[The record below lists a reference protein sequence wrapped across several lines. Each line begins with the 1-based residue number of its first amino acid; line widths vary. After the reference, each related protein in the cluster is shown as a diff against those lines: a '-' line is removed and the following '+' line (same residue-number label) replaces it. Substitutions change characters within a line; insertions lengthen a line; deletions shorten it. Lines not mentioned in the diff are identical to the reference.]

1 MNALLSKN
9 HKHGPCKQKPCGKTL
24 KPDGRCSKHFPKP
37 WREAD
42 TLGPNG
48 SPEYKRRDAAHGGND
63 MNSMLVAYNWVLS
76 WRYRCH
82 LNVEIC
88 SSISSVK
95 YLYKYVC
102 KGHDRVAAVVQSVAG
117 DDDVDEIRNFLD
129 ARYLGAS
136 EAVYRIFKF
145 DLSDKFPAV
154 ERLAVHLPDE
164 QQVYFDPGDVKAAQR
179 AVSSLTSKRQTK
191 LTAWFT
197 ANQ

>member
-1 MNALLSKN
+1 MRHPTVLMIGGSFVQAELPDRKAHPVLNALLSKN

-102 KGHDRVAAVVQSVAG
+102 KGHDRVAAVCSLWLVMMMSMRFATFSMR
-117 DDDVDEIRNFLD
+117 DT
-129 ARYLGAS
+129 S
-136 EAVYRIFKF
+136 EHRRQYI
-145 DLSDKFPAV
+145 
-154 ERLAVHLPDE
+154 
-164 QQVYFDPGDVKAAQR
+164 
-179 AVSSLTSKRQTK
+179 VSSSSTCLISSCCGAAGGALT
-191 LTAWFT
+191 
-197 ANQ
+197 